1 MNWPNRSLS
10 CTRTKRLN
18 EMLVSKSQKVLS
30 GIRATRDS
38 RSAIT
43 SYLRTSRLSPEPS
56 PNHEPAGTAAKVS
69 DLPEQE
75 ALTSFTSPSMT
86 PTQALA

>member
-1 MNWPNRSLS
+1 MKCW
-10 CTRTKRLN
+10 
-18 EMLVSKSQKVLS
+18 SKSQKNLLS

-43 SYLRTSRLSPEPS
+43 SYLRTSRLSTEPS
-56 PNHEPAGTAAKVS
+56 PNHEPAGTAAKVT